1 MPGSPKQ
8 PGRHPHD
15 AAYKSLFA
23 SRRTV
28 ADTLR
33 GALRDLAASLDFS
46 TLERL
51 PASFVTEHLRQR
63 QADMLWR
70 VQIAGGGWLYLLVLL
85 EFQSTVDRR
94 MALRMMDYTAR
105 VLQGLD
111 RNDLGPGGEFPF
123 VLPIVVY
130 NGGRRWNATTD
141 MRDLFP
147 PAPEQLVGYVPRHRY
162 LLIELQAL
170 DASVLPP
177 ENVLSMIARLEQAR
191 SLARLEELVESLVN
205 WLERAGEPNLLHVFG
220 AWIELVLEQRTGMAE
235 GTPEPDFSR
244 EEQEKVTTLLERVR
258 KWGEEERKQWLEEGV
273 EQGRRE
279 GVEKGRIEGERD
291 LVYRLVAR
299 RFGPDT
305 AERLG
310 PVLDPLSDPER
321 IVAVADAVLE
331 CQTAEEFIARARK
344 AAGTA

>member
-1 MPGSPKQ
+1 MPRNPRH
-8 PGRHPHD
+8 PGRPKHD
-15 AAYKSLFA
+15 ASYKSLFA
-23 SRRTV
+23 NPRTV

-33 GALRDLAASLDFS
+33 CALQELATSLDFS

-130 NGGRRWNATTD
+130 NGGRRWNAATD
-141 MRDLFP
+141 IRDLFP
-147 PAPEQLVGYVPRHRY
+147 PVPEQLVGYVPRHRY

-170 DASVLPP
+170 DASVSPP

-191 SLARLEELVESLVN
+191 SLERLKELVVSLVN
-205 WLERAGEPNLLHVFG
+205 WLERAGEPRLLDSFN
-220 AWIELVLEQRTGMAE
+220 AWIKLVLEGKTDMAASA
-235 GTPEPDFSR
+235 PEPTVKQ
-244 EEQEKVTTLLERVR
+244 EEQAEMTLIERVQ
-258 KWGEEERKQWLEEGV
+258 KWREEERRR
-273 EQGRRE
+273 GR
-279 GVEKGRIEGERD
+279 VEGERE
-291 LVYRLVAR
+291 LVYRLVSR
-299 RFGPDT
+299 RFGPGAAD
-305 AERLG
+305 RLV
-310 PVLDPLSDPER
+310 PVLAPLSDPES

-331 CQTAEEFIARARK
+331 CQTAEEFIVRARE
-344 AAGTA
+344 AAGTP